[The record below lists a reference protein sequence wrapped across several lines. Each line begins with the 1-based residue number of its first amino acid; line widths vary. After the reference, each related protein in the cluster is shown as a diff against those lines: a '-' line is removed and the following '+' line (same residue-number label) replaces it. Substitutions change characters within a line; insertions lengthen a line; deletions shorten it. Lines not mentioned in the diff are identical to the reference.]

1 MKTYKGA
8 WSIDTFLIDKV
19 MMITIIAFVHNRSKL
34 QVKHG
39 VPDRY
44 SLKNM
49 ENVPLIGTYYNE
61 ELMEV
66 KLPD

>member
-1 MKTYKGA
+1 MKTHKGA

-19 MMITIIAFVHNRSKL
+19 MMITIASVHNRSKL

-66 KLPD
+66 VLPD

>member
-19 MMITIIAFVHNRSKL
+19 MMITIAFVHNRSKL